1 MKFLAAEISGRE
13 GGNLSVVQ
21 IVSSCYP
28 DSLYDVFRWFL
39 YSVRNSLN
47 ESSETSEQTVEAP
60 RRFILLT
67 RSTVTTFQGSHAA
80 LYRFLR
86 DNRR

>member
-47 ESSETSEQTVEAP
+47 ESSETSEQTMEATP
-60 RRFILLT
+60 PVHLAYQEQSYNISRIACGT
-67 RSTVTTFQGSHAA
+67 MPVSAG
-80 LYRFLR
+80 
-86 DNRR
+86 

>member
-28 DSLYDVFRWFL
+28 DSLYDVFR
-39 YSVRNSLN
+39 
-47 ESSETSEQTVEAP
+47 
-60 RRFILLT
+60 
-67 RSTVTTFQGSHAA
+67 
-80 LYRFLR
+80 
-86 DNRR
+86 